1 MKKKIEH
8 LARLSQAKDNFKA
21 PQPCITQGVK
31 QQKGASPSKARHQ
44 IQKIFIIHIELKSY
58 VPIVLKYYK

>member
-1 MKKKIEH
+1 M
-8 LARLSQAKDNFKA
+8 
-21 PQPCITQGVK
+21 K

-58 VPIVLKYYK
+58 VPIVLKYYKMKCFKMRCMNKLGLPNDFKIGLTWFRIY